1 MKRFLIMGAILFA
14 SASHAQAIEC
24 SADLPSVRSGYWSY
38 RIVDGRK
45 CWYEGRRMISKSLLH
60 WSKQPTNDAQAKNAK
75 PKTEAEPKIA
85 NAQPKIISARAKIT
99 NAQAKMPAADRADF
113 TDPEDGSC
121 CWPPPSNN
129 DNFESRWRALLKL
142 DRE

>member
-24 SADLPSVRSGYWSY
+24 SADLPTARSGYWSY

-60 WSKQPTNDAQAKNAK
+60 WSKPSSKVAPAKD
-75 PKTEAEPKIA
+75 TRPKIA
-85 NAQPKIISARAKIT
+85 NAQAKIT

-121 CWPPPSNN
+121 CWPPLSNN